1 MDSGLRRNDEIYEN
15 DEHDGHDE
23 NDEHDEIYE
32 KDEHGGH
39 DEHDERY
46 EHGSRKQPELGRFMP
61 LDFLNR
67 IKIFA
72 TPAKA
77 GAHALN
83 SAWIGCETWIPAYAG
98 TTKTTNTTNTTKQR
112 NNETTNPTKK

>member
-46 EHGSRKQPELGRFMP
+46 EHGSRKQPELGRFIP
-61 LDFLNR
+61 S
-67 IKIFA
+67 IF
-72 TPAKA
+72 
-77 GAHALN
+77 
-83 SAWIGCETWIPAYAG
+83 
-98 TTKTTNTTNTTKQR
+98 
-112 NNETTNPTKK
+112 